1 MHAGPQ
7 YITDSFAA
15 RADAGYAAARSS
27 LAVPA
32 LPLRPPLPPH
42 PQILGRF
49 IRYMS
54 EVGQADQVPMSKH
67 GADLARV

>member
-1 MHAGPQ
+1 MPGSDASHLGSMRSVMHV
-7 YITDSFAA
+7 AA
-15 RADAGYAAARSS
+15 HIIGCAYLS
-27 LAVPA
+27 PA
-32 LPLRPPLPPH
+32 SPPLPPH
-42 PQILGRF
+42 LQILGRF

>member
-1 MHAGPQ
+1 
-7 YITDSFAA
+7 
-15 RADAGYAAARSS
+15 
-27 LAVPA
+27 VPA
-32 LPLRPPLPPH
+32 LPLRPPLPPR